1 MKKIKLVILV
11 LTVGV
16 LGLGLYGCANK
27 NNSVPLRS
35 VKYYKKHKKQMTAM
49 LEECNKIH
57 PKIKSPGQLKR
68 FAASN
73 LSKDCQNANLAADS
87 LTNQSLGKSLAVG
100 W

>member
-1 MKKIKLVILV
+1 MKKIKLAILV

-27 NNSVPLRS
+27 NNGVPLRS

-49 LEECNKIH
+49 LKECNKIH
-57 PKIKSPGQLKR
+57 PKIQSPGQLKR

-87 LTNQSLGKSLAVG
+87 LTNQSLGKSLAAG